1 MNSISININKNEFN
15 EEQVIRTMYRYSG
28 KYYVSH
34 KSSDSCWMVS
44 LTPKIS
50 GYELDNLV
58 NEFNNDILDE
68 KIRQIVRLETAGVT
82 ELLLKTALQNS
93 INLDNEI

>member
-1 MNSISININKNEFN
+1 MNSILININKNVFN
-15 EEQVIRTMYRYSG
+15 EELVIRTMYRYSG

-34 KSSDSCWMVS
+34 QSSDNYWTVS
-44 LTPKIS
+44 LIPKIN

-68 KIRQIVRLETAGVT
+68 KIRQIVRLETAGVA

-93 INLDNEI
+93 INQDNEI